1 MPHSLHSGRVRSTR
15 PSSTISWR
23 KERFSMEYTTP
34 SLTHIGSF
42 KALTKSLGDLPCDD
56 VFNIPALWTTSPAC

>member
-1 MPHSLHSGRVRSTR
+1 
-15 PSSTISWR
+15 
-23 KERFSMEYTTP
+23 MEYTTP